1 MKFRH
6 PHRDLS
12 QPASLSSQVLKI
24 LAKVSS
30 EQNLHAGGLVQ
41 AVVNLSRLFTTT
53 RATLPLKYLDDPAH
67 ASAYLSYFLPVN
79 LSKIQVLL
87 DELPEDDGMK
97 ASDRSMSVLDLGCG
111 PGTGALALLDWLW
124 HRSPEQAKSVSVLA
138 ADMSR
143 VPLRDTKR
151 LWDAYCREVGISS
164 EGLNCVEG
172 NLEHPLKGDLGKQ
185 IARGGPYDLMIM
197 ANCLNELFPALV
209 DAPTERAAVVSQLLP
224 FLAPHGTIMIVEPAL
239 RQTAR
244 ALHHTRNHLLKQ
256 GFCTVYSPCLHEG
269 ACPALDNPDDWC
281 HEERPWET
289 PPAIAAIDRDVG
301 FIKDALKFSYLLL
314 RTDGRT
320 IARRSPQ
327 TFRVVSELRELKG
340 EKRAW
345 LCNETGRPEV
355 GRLDRKASPENAAVD
370 SWHRGAIVQIER
382 IVRKEREGKVSPVG
396 RIESDSAVQII
407 RSV

>member
-1 MKFRH
+1 MQPFNEKK
-6 PHRDLS
+6 LS
-12 QPASLSSQVLKI
+12 SLSSQVLKI
-24 LAKVSS
+24 LAKVSP
-30 EQNLHAGGLVQ
+30 ERDLHGGGLAQ

-53 RATLPLKYLDDPAH
+53 HATLPLHYLDDPAH
-67 ASAYLSYFLPVN
+67 AAAYLSYFLPVN
-79 LSKIQVLL
+79 LSKIQALL
-87 DELPEDDGMK
+87 DELPDDSGTETPDHPM
-97 ASDRSMSVLDLGCG
+97 AVLDLGCG

-124 HRSPEQAKSVSVLA
+124 HRSPERAKSVSVLA
-138 ADMSR
+138 ADASHA
-143 VPLRDTKR
+143 PLRDTER
-151 LWDAYCREVGISS
+151 LWEAYCQEVGISTS
-164 EGLNCVEG
+164 GLRCVEG

-185 IARGGPYDLMIM
+185 IVRGGPYDLIIM
-197 ANCLNELFPALV
+197 ANCLNELFPASI
-209 DAPTERAAVVSQLLP
+209 DPPAERATVVAQLLP

-244 ALHHTRNHLLKQ
+244 ALHHVRNHLLKQ
-256 GFCTVYSPCLHEG
+256 GVCTVYSPCLHEG
-269 ACPALDNPDDWC
+269 ACPALDRPDDWC
-281 HEERPWET
+281 HEERPWQT
-289 PPAIAAIDRDVG
+289 PPAIAAIDQKVG

-320 IARRSPQ
+320 IVTRSPQ

-355 GRLDRKASPENAAVD
+355 GRLDRKASPQNAAVD

-396 RIESDSAVQII
+396 RIESDAAVQMI
-407 RSV
+407 RPA

>member
-1 MKFRH
+1 M
-6 PHRDLS
+6 PV
-12 QPASLSSQVLKI
+12 QPFNEQKPSSLSSQILKVL
-24 LAKVSS
+24 ATVSPERDFHS
-30 EQNLHAGGLVQ
+30 GGLAQ
-41 AVVNLSRLFTTT
+41 MVVNLSRLFTTI
-53 RATLPLKYLDDPAH
+53 RATLPLHYLDDPAH

-79 LSKIQVLL
+79 LSKIQILL
-87 DELPEDDGMK
+87 DELPEDGCMK
-97 ASDRSMSVLDLGCG
+97 ASDHPMRVLDLGCG

-124 HRSPEQAKSVSVLA
+124 NRRPEQAASVSVLA
-138 ADMSR
+138 SDTSPT
-143 VPLRDTKR
+143 PLRNTER

-164 EGLNCVEG
+164 GGLRCVEG

-185 IARGGPYDLMIM
+185 IARGGPYELMIM
-197 ANCLNELFPALV
+197 ANCLNEVFPASI
-209 DAPTERAAVVSQLLP
+209 DASTERAAVVAQLLP

-239 RQTAR
+239 RHTAR
-244 ALHHTRNHLLKQ
+244 ALHHMRNHLLKQ
-256 GFCTVYSPCLHEG
+256 GLCTVYSPCLHEG
-269 ACPALDNPDDWC
+269 GCPALDHPDDWC

-320 IARRSPQ
+320 IAMRSPQ

-355 GRLDRKASPENAAVD
+355 GRLDRKASPQNAAVD

>member
-1 MKFRH
+1 M
-6 PHRDLS
+6 
-12 QPASLSSQVLKI
+12 QPFNEKRPSSLSSQVLKI

-30 EQNLHAGGLVQ
+30 ERDLHGAGLAQ

-53 RATLPLKYLDDPAH
+53 RATLPLHYLDDPAH

-79 LSKIQVLL
+79 LSKIQALL
-87 DELPEDDGMK
+87 DELPEDSGTETPNHPM
-97 ASDRSMSVLDLGCG
+97 AVLDLGCG

-124 HRSPEQAKSVSVLA
+124 HHSPERAGSVSVLA
-138 ADMSR
+138 ADTSPA
-143 VPLRDTKR
+143 PLRDTER
-151 LWDAYCREVGISS
+151 MWEAYCQEVGISS
-164 EGLNCVEG
+164 TGLRCVEG

-185 IARGGPYDLMIM
+185 IVRGGPYDLIIM
-197 ANCLNELFPALV
+197 ANCLNELFPASV
-209 DAPTERAAVVSQLLP
+209 DPPAERAVVVAQLLP

-244 ALHHTRNHLLKQ
+244 ALHQMRNRLLKQ
-256 GFCTVYSPCLHEG
+256 GLCTVYSPCLHEG
-269 ACPALDNPDDWC
+269 ACPALDRPDDWC
-281 HEERPWET
+281 HEERPWQT

-320 IARRSPQ
+320 IVPRSSQ

-355 GRLDRKASPENAAVD
+355 GRLDRKASPQNAAVD

-382 IVRKEREGKVSPVG
+382 IVLKERDGKVSPLG
-396 RIESDSAVQII
+396 RLERDAAVEII
-407 RSV
+407 RPV